1 MEQLLHYV
9 WQHRLYDASAL
20 RTTDGARVEVID
32 PGLHNYDA
40 GPDFFNAK
48 VRVGGTLWV
57 GNVEIHDRASDWVRH
72 GHDAD
77 PAYDNVVLHVVGA
90 ADGAALTSA
99 GESPPQVVLG
109 VPAALRTNYAEL
121 LREEP
126 YPPCWRVVPTLPRLK
141 VHAWLSALAA
151 ERLEGKT
158 QRIRDYVSRTDGD
171 WERAFFTALA
181 RGFGFGTNG
190 EAFELWA
197 AHIPPRTVAKHRDD
211 AFQVE
216 AFFLGQA
223 GLLEP
228 ELVPAARRDAYY
240 DRLAR
245 EYAFL
250 RHKFS
255 LEPMDGHAW
264 RFLRLRPQNFPHVRL
279 SQLAQL
285 YVARRVDLSRLVEA
299 ADAEALRALLQ
310 TEASP
315 YWSTHYTFG
324 RPHPARRKGAT
335 VEAAAPRLALSAA
348 SLDLLLINT
357 AAPLIFAYGTAHH
370 DEALRS
376 RAFTL
381 LEQVHAERNFITR
394 SWEHAG
400 LRAQHAA
407 DSQALVELKRVYC
420 DRKDC
425 LRCRFGAEYLR
436 RRGSSAAAKP
446 KPDPKPDPKPGP
458 KLTLTP
464 PPLSP
469 EDAPTLSP

>member
-1 MEQLLHYV
+1 MYDEMEQLLHYV

-20 RTTDGARVEVID
+20 RTTEGVRVEVID

-48 VRVGGTLWV
+48 VRVGGTLWA
-57 GNVEIHDRASDWVRH
+57 GNVEIHDRASDWQRH
-72 GHDAD
+72 GHERDA
-77 PAYDNVVLHVVGA
+77 AYDNVVLHVVGV
-90 ADGAALTSA
+90 ADGAARTSRGDA
-99 GESPPQVVLG
+99 PPQVVMG
-109 VPAALRTNYAEL
+109 VPAALRENYAEL
-121 LREEP
+121 LREERF
-126 YPPCWRVVPTLPRLK
+126 PPCWRVVPCLPRLT
-141 VHAWLSALAA
+141 VHAWLTALAA
-151 ERLEGKT
+151 ERLEAKT
-158 QRIRDYVSRTDGD
+158 ERITDYVRRAVGD
-171 WERAFFTALA
+171 WERAFFLALA

-197 AHIPPRTVAKHRDD
+197 EHIPPRTVSKHRDD

-228 ELVPAARRDAYY
+228 ELVAPERRDAYY
-240 DRLAR
+240 ERLAR

-250 RHKFS
+250 RHKFG
-255 LEPMDGHAW
+255 LDPMDGHAW

-279 SQLAQL
+279 AQLAQL
-285 YVARRVDLSRLVEA
+285 YVARRVDLSRLLEA
-299 ADAEALRALLQ
+299 ADAAALRALLQ

-315 YWSTHYTFG
+315 YWTTHYSFG
-324 RPHPARRKGAT
+324 RLHPARRKK
-335 VEAAAPRLALSAA
+335 AAADEPAPRLKLSAA

-357 AAPLIFAYGTAHH
+357 AVPLIFAYATAHH

-376 RAFTL
+376 RACTL
-381 LEQVHAERNFITR
+381 LEQVAPERNFITR
-394 SWEHAG
+394 SWAQAG
-400 LRAQHAA
+400 LRAEHAA

-436 RRGSSAAAKP
+436 RRGNDLNAKP
-446 KPDPKPDPKPGP
+446 
-458 KLTLTP
+458 
-464 PPLSP
+464 
-469 EDAPTLSP
+469 